1 MKKKLVWIIGAVAL
15 LLMGGGGAWWWTH
28 RGHAPRKPPGVVS
41 DLPLPEFTL
50 SVKKKSGMNGYLVM
64 NLAVA
69 VKGPGKLPKDWLTL
83 HDPQVRAAVLSSLLN
98 LPDIATAND
107 SKPVRAAV
115 RRAVAED
122 MNHILKHGYAI
133 SSVYITKLIVQ

>member
-1 MKKKLVWIIGAVAL
+1 MKKKRIWIIGAVAL
-15 LLMGGGGAWWWTH
+15 LLIGGGAWWWTH
-28 RGHAPRKPPGVVS
+28 RGHTHGKPPISVVS
-41 DLPLPEFTL
+41 NLPLPEFTL